1 MKVLCLIR
9 RPAAIS
15 CSESRVPLNRTILIT
30 GASGQDGYYLINL
43 LRQQECV
50 VHAQSRRAVHPNSH
64 LDGVHWHVG
73 DPADQDFLDALI
85 SGVMPDEIY
94 NLASISR
101 PSQSWMEP
109 RKTGEVNGFV
119 PQEICELLLRYKPE
133 CRLFQASSSEMFG
146 SDVASAQN
154 EQTRCAPNTPYG
166 VAKLYAHQIIGAY
179 RAQYGLHA
187 STGILFN
194 HESPRR
200 PLAFVSQKIAYA
212 AAAIS
217 LGLSETAELD
227 ERGRPILSGGKI
239 ALGDLSVRRDFG
251 FAGDYVEA
259 MQRIVRHSTP
269 DDYVI
274 GTGQDHSIEDFC
286 NQAFGFVG
294 RKWTDHVVIDP
305 VLVRKVDSRY
315 TRADTA
321 KIRSVLKWKPT
332 IDFPALV
339 SMMVT
344 DQVAAIRNN
353 VSPEFMSDSDY

>member
-1 MKVLCLIR
+1 MPLKRKV
-9 RPAAIS
+9 
-15 CSESRVPLNRTILIT
+15 LIT
-30 GASGQDGYYLINL
+30 GASGQDGFYLIGL
-43 LRQQECV
+43 LHQQGCI
-50 VHAQSRRAVHPNSH
+50 VHAQSRRAFHPNSN

-73 DPADQDFLDALI
+73 DPADPDFLRTLI

-94 NLASISR
+94 NLAAISR
-101 PSQSWMEP
+101 PSQSWSEP
-109 RKTGEVNGFV
+109 RKTAEINGLV
-119 PQEICELLLRYKPE
+119 PQEICELLLQFKPD

-146 SDVASAQN
+146 SDVTIAQN

-166 VAKLYAHQIIGAY
+166 VAKLYAHRMIGAY
-179 RAQYGLHA
+179 RAQYGLHV

-200 PLAFVSQKIAYA
+200 PLTFVSQKIAHA

-217 LGLSETAELD
+217 LGLRNTSELD
-227 ERGRPILSGGKI
+227 ERGRPVLSDGKM

-259 MQRIVRHSTP
+259 MQLIVRHSEP
-269 DDYVI
+269 NDYII

-294 RKWTDHVVIDP
+294 RKWSDYVVLDP
-305 VLVRKVDSRY
+305 ALVRKVDSRY

-321 KIRSVLKWKPT
+321 RIRSVLHWEPK
-332 IDFPALV
+332 INFSALV
-339 SMMVT
+339 AMMVT
-344 DQVAAIRNN
+344 AQVATIKNS
-353 VSPEFMSDSDY
+353 VPS